1 MLLFLTIMQSTPI
14 VETSP
19 LRILLDLFI
28 SVTLVGLLIM
38 ILMAS
43 NYYIRKSSII
53 SRRGDKWNPRH
64 RTRSSDPAMQ
74 FEFMTREELKEM
86 VLRERERKAR
96 TAESE
101 RISSESEQHEKPAH
115 VETAGI
121 EPQESEPRQVMA
133 GAPETD
139 AKAPVSEE
147 TVLMANLLMEDD
159 ESEKEPLPPRKRP
172 PKGHKPESVI
182 RGALSNELPEEFRG
196 KSRRI

>member
-1 MLLFLTIMQSTPI
+1 
-14 VETSP
+14 
-19 LRILLDLFI
+19 
-28 SVTLVGLLIM
+28 M

-159 ESEKEPLPPRKRP
+159 ESEKEPLPPESELWEMPNVTVTPHISAGSELSRNRLTDLFCENLKRYLAGQP
-172 PKGHKPESVI
+172 LLNVIEKGK
-182 RGALSNELPEEFRG
+182 GY
-196 KSRRI
+196 